1 MIIITYKMKK
11 TVNHHPVQFFRKFST
26 ILDGIISDC
35 IDTDEKITGKSVT
48 FAIIESDDVS
58 EIIMLKIFLIDIK
71 NIVVRT
77 ENYGDVSNA
86 TDLAFGYKAKPTVIQ
101 GIALENEICILEIVR
116 NHAKI
121 FRKST
126 ILYKKFEIKIIISN
140 FTGQN
145 GI

>member
-1 MIIITYKMKK
+1 M
-11 TVNHHPVQFFRKFST
+11 NHHPIQFFWKFCS
-26 ILDGIISDC
+26 ILDGIIPDR
-35 IDTDEKITGKSVT
+35 INADEKVTGQSIS
-48 FAIIESDDVS
+48 FAIIESNDVG
-58 EIIMLKIFLIDIK
+58 EVIMLKIFLIDIK
-71 NIVVRT
+71 NIIVWT
-77 ENYGDVSNA
+77 EYYRNVSNT
-86 TDLAFGYKAKPTVIQ
+86 TDLAFCYKTKPTVIQ
-101 GIALENEICILEIVR
+101 GFALENEICVLEIVR